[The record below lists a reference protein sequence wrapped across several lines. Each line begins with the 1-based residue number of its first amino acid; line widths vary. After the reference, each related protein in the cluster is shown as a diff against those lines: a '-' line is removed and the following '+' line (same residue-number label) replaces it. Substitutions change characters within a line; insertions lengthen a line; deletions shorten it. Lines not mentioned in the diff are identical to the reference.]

1 MHNRCEGIFS
11 LLVKA
16 SCAQKGNLNWFSGI
30 IKKQPKLIT
39 SHVLSMDVMLSR
51 GLEFGCHGQ
60 ECWPHIF
67 KYKVNFN
74 VDKHLLLLSFH
85 LNFPAVLYMWDT

>member
-1 MHNRCEGIFS
+1 MHNRCEGIFA

-16 SCAQKGNLNWFSGI
+16 SCAHNGHINWFSGI
-30 IKKQPKLIT
+30 MKKQPKLIT

-67 KYKVNFN
+67 K
-74 VDKHLLLLSFH
+74 
-85 LNFPAVLYMWDT
+85 

>member
-16 SCAQKGNLNWFSGI
+16 SCAQKDNLNWFSGI
-30 IKKQPKLIT
+30 VKKQPKLIT

-67 KYKVNFN
+67 KYTI
-74 VDKHLLLLSFH
+74 DMIYLLLD
-85 LNFPAVLYMWDT
+85 LYYIIYYF